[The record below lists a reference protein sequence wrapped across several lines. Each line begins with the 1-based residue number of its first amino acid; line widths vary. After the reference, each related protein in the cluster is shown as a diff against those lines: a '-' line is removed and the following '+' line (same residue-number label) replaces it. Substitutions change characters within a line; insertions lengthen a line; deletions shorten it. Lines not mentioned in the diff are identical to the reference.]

1 VVSDEEEGTAA
12 LSFEEFRRSFYYGE
26 RADMQFKYLAR
37 MTDEEAA
44 DAIASVLAAVGET
57 LDTGDLDGLREVVYQ
72 AQVGG
77 YRPSE
82 PVTPASEIPFAP
94 LPRPLT
100 DLTLALV
107 SAGGI
112 HRVDDDPMGTDGPS
126 QQDSLELIDEFLR
139 GTPTLSTIPLDTP
152 NEQLTARHP
161 GYDARSAQR
170 DPSAV
175 FPLDHLRVLAGE
187 GRVRLADEH
196 YGFTGA
202 TSQRRL
208 EKQVAPRWAEH
219 MAARE
224 VDVVFLVAT

>member
-1 VVSDEEEGTAA
+1 MNEEEEGTAA
-12 LSFEEFRRSFYYGE
+12 LSFEAFRRSFYYGD

-37 MTDEEAA
+37 MTDEAAA

-57 LDTGDLDGLREVVYQ
+57 LDTGDLDHLREVAYQ
-72 AQVGG
+72 AQVDA

-94 LPRPLT
+94 LPGPLA
-100 DLTLALV
+100 DLTLALI

-112 HRVDDDPMGTDGPS
+112 YRVDDDPMGTDGPS
-126 QQDSLELIDEFLR
+126 QQESLELINQFLR
-139 GTPTLSTIPLDTP
+139 GTPTLSTIPLDTT

-175 FPLDHLRVLAGE
+175 FPLDHLRDLASE

>member
-1 VVSDEEEGTAA
+1 VSNEGTGPAG
-12 LSFEEFRRSFYYGE
+12 LTFEDFRRSFYYGD

-44 DAIASVLAAVGET
+44 DAIAAVLAAVGET
-57 LDTGDLDGLREVVYQ
+57 LDTGDLDGLREVAYRT
-72 AQVGG
+72 QVRG
-77 YRPSE
+77 YLPTD
-82 PVTPASEIPFAP
+82 PVVPATDVPFTPLPASLA
-94 LPRPLT
+94 

-112 HRVDDDPMGTDGPS
+112 YRVDDDPMGSNGPS
-126 QQDSLELIDEFLR
+126 QQDSLTLINEFLR
-139 GTPTLSTIPLDTP
+139 GEPTLSTIPVDTP
-152 NEQLTARHP
+152 KGELTARHP

-175 FPLDHLRVLAGE
+175 FPLDHLRELAGE

-219 MAARE
+219 MAAHE